1 MLGDL
6 DITLGDGAVL
16 AVPSGQRVQLLDI
29 IWNSE
34 GPDGPA
40 PRFRF
45 VAPAIAR
52 IGGSVGFETVKA
64 DLQYLCETFG
74 LEQLSA
80 RGQTAPLVL
89 MSMSDRAVAF
99 GESNPD
105 ATQYFDAFVIEG
117 QSCIREYY

>member
-1 MLGDL
+1 MLGEL
-6 DITLGDGAVL
+6 DITQGDGAAL
-16 AVPSGQRVQLLDI
+16 AVPSGQLVQLLDI

-34 GPDGPA
+34 GPDGPT

-52 IGGSVGFETVKA
+52 MGGSVGFETVEA

-74 LEQLSA
+74 LEQLSQ
-80 RGQTAPLVL
+80 RGLMPALVL
-89 MSMSDRAVAF
+89 MSISDRAVAF

-105 ATQYFDAFVIEG
+105 VTQYFDAFTIEG
-117 QSCIREYY
+117 QSCIREYF